1 LTLIRAFLYDPSDF
15 DVCGLLGFPRGELR
29 PAVISRIGFKPEISM
44 KTVIRAAIRCC
55 LMFTAA
61 VALSFAHP
69 ASANLITN
77 GDFETGDFT
86 GWTVTHADN
95 GSNIFVANG
104 PGPDTT
110 FGAFFGATVALF
122 DVISQ
127 HLTTIPGHFYT
138 LTFFYQVLPTDLPPD
153 NGFRVFFGGEPVF
166 DNSNANP
173 GFGMF
178 TFNVEA
184 IRDST
189 ILEFDGFNTRS
200 FDFLDN
206 VSVTAVPDA
215 GSTFS
220 LLGFA
225 SLGLAALAAQI
236 DSQSKFRSSPKFDA
250 AANHRFQFS
259 KPVSFSSGRTPN
271 RVPRSVVL

>member
-1 LTLIRAFLYDPSDF
+1 MKTLIL
-15 DVCGLLGFPRGELR
+15 
-29 PAVISRIGFKPEISM
+29 
-44 KTVIRAAIRCC
+44 AAIRCC

-127 HLTTIPGHFYT
+127 QLTTIPGHFYT

-173 GFGMF
+173 GFGTF

-215 GSTFS
+215 GLDSFS
-220 LLGFA
+220 ARLCFARLGCLA
-225 SLGLAALAAQI
+225 PQIESLIQV
-236 DSQSKFRSSPKFDA
+236 RSSPKFDA

>member
-1 LTLIRAFLYDPSDF
+1 MKTLIL
-15 DVCGLLGFPRGELR
+15 
-29 PAVISRIGFKPEISM
+29 
-44 KTVIRAAIRCC
+44 AAIRCC

-127 HLTTIPGHFYT
+127 QLTTIPGHFYT
-138 LTFFYQVLPTDLPPD
+138 LTFARLCFARLGCLAPQIESLIQV
-153 NGFRVFFGGEPVF
+153 
-166 DNSNANP
+166 
-173 GFGMF
+173 
-178 TFNVEA
+178 
-184 IRDST
+184 
-189 ILEFDGFNTRS
+189 
-200 FDFLDN
+200 
-206 VSVTAVPDA
+206 
-215 GSTFS
+215 
-220 LLGFA
+220 
-225 SLGLAALAAQI
+225 
-236 DSQSKFRSSPKFDA
+236 RSSPKFDA